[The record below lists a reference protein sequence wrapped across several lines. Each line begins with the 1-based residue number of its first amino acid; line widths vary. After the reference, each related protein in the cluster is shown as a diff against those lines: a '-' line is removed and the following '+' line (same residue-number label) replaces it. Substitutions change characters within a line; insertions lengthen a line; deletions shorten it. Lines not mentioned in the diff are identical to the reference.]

1 MKPRMAPGWIKALL
15 KPFGFGAITLPPFG
29 VFFVNPWD
37 ETSKLYKHESVHWEQ
52 YQRMGAIRFYLT
64 YLWYQ
69 LRYGYRNNP
78 MEIEAR
84 Q

>member
-1 MKPRMAPGWIKALL
+1 MIPRMAPGWMRLLL
-15 KPFGFGAITLPPFG
+15 KPFNFGAITLPPWG
-29 VFFVNPWD
+29 VFFVKPWD
-37 ETSKLYKHESVHWEQ
+37 EESNLWKHEAVHWAQ
-52 YQRMGAIRFYLT
+52 YERMGAVRFYAT

>member
-1 MKPRMAPGWIKALL
+1 MIPRMAPGWMRLLL
-15 KPFGFGAITLPPFG
+15 KPFGFGAITLPPWG
-29 VFFVNPWD
+29 VFFVKPWH
-37 ETSKLYKHESVHWEQ
+37 EESNLWKHEAVHWAQ
-52 YQRMGAIRFYLT
+52 YERMGAVRFYAT

-69 LRYGYRNNP
+69 IRYGYRNNP

>member
-1 MKPRMAPGWIKALL
+1 MTPRMAPGWMRLLL
-15 KPFGFGAITLPPFG
+15 KPFRFGAITLPPWG
-29 VFFVNPWD
+29 VFFVKPWD
-37 ETSKLYKHESVHWEQ
+37 EASPLWKHEAVHWAQ
-52 YQRMGAIRFYLT
+52 YERMGAVRFYAT

-69 LRYGYRNNP
+69 VRYGYRNNP

>member
-1 MKPRMAPGWIKALL
+1 MAPGWMRLLL
-15 KPFGFGAITLPPFG
+15 KPFGFGAITLPPWG
-29 VFFVNPWD
+29 VFFVKPWD
-37 ETSKLYKHESVHWEQ
+37 EESNLWKHEAVHWAQ
-52 YQRMGAIRFYLT
+52 YERMGAVRFYAT